1 MTTMAEKKKGPKTA
15 GIYDLLFKTLS
26 NPTKASILMLLARKN
41 RLTVTQ
47 MAKHIKVTRSNLYH
61 FVGEMV
67 EDGLLSRPL
76 VVVKK
81 NHIEK
86 YYSQNPEFWSALT
99 PFGQEERLKE
109 GFTAE
114 EGRALLQSMFLSLS
128 LQYRIYSDEFANASD
143 EQLEKIGGEFERER
157 LMVSLWSVSDEEY
170 DRIIPSLKE
179 VLRKAA
185 RESAELGERIGKPEP
200 NIINVICLPGIFESD
215 ED

>member
-1 MTTMAEKKKGPKTA
+1 MAKKEKETKSA

-26 NPTKASILMLLARKN
+26 NPTKASILLLLARKD

-67 EDGLLSRPL
+67 EDGLLSKPQ

-109 GFTAE
+109 GFSAE
-114 EGRALLQSMFLSLS
+114 EGRALLQSMFMSLS
-128 LQYRIYSDEFANASD
+128 LQYRIYADEFASASD
-143 EQLEKIGGEFERER
+143 KQLERIGGEFEKER
-157 LMVSLWSVSDEEY
+157 LMVSLWSVADDEY
-170 DRIIPSLKE
+170 DRIVASLKDL
-179 VLRKAA
+179 LRKAA
-185 RESAELGERIGKPEP
+185 LESQKQGKHTGKPEP
-200 NIINVICLPGIFESD
+200 NIINVICLPDIFES
-215 ED
+215 EEE